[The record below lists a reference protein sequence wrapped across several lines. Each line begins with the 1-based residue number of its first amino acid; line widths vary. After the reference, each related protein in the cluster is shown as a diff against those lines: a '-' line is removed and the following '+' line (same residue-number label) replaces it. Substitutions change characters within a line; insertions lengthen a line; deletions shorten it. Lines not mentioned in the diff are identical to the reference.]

1 MVYRSLYD
9 VMEPLDFIGITTTIG
24 PRLIDGFIQ
33 PENFD
38 VKASWPRMI
47 RPGLVHADFAKELID
62 TFYSDYEG
70 IAVLDAT
77 EVKTMLTKDH
87 FELGICLSNYRL
99 PSFAVCIR
107 LDRDQDSA
115 GRYPRDKETNQ
126 ILPSCVNPRLSKY
139 VDPADLD
146 ECFAP
151 LLHDKQRLA
160 PGFKLAIVLCT
171 EWEPRGS
178 FRTAA
183 STLAMQVVCKAI
195 IAVLQACQPLFAALK
210 AKCSAEIKMSLECG
224 DHEMD
229 MEEEHMKCGME
240 DWVGVLEQLG

>member
-24 PRLIDGFIQ
+24 PRVIDGFIQ

-38 VKASWPRMI
+38 IKANWPCMI

-62 TFYSDYEG
+62 TSYSDYEG
-70 IAVLDAT
+70 IAVHDAT
-77 EVKTMLTKDH
+77 EIKTMLTKDH
-87 FELGICLSNYRL
+87 FELGNYRL

-115 GRYPRDKETNQ
+115 GRYPWDKETNQ

-151 LLHDKQRLA
+151 LLPDKQRLA
-160 PGFKLAIVLCT
+160 SGFKLAIVLRT

-183 STLAMQVVCKAI
+183 STLASKKSARRSLLCCKR
-195 IAVLQACQPLFAALK
+195 VSQSLQR
-210 AKCSAEIKMSLECG
+210 
-224 DHEMD
+224 
-229 MEEEHMKCGME
+229 
-240 DWVGVLEQLG
+240 